1 MSLTPMT
8 FVEASKGPG
17 IDGIESSFLF
27 FALFLAAA
35 ALRVLCVSYALQCL
49 GSLIIFIALSMI

>member
-27 FALFLAAA
+27 ALYFWL
-35 ALRVLCVSYALQCL
+35 LQLYVFYVYLMHCNVW
-49 GSLIIFIALSMI
+49 AP